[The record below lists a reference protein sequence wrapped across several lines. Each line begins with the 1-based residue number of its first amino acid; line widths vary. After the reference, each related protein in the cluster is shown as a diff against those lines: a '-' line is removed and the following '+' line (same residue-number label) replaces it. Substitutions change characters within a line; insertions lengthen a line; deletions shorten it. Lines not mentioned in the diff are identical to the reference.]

1 MMATINNGLAYT
13 ENGAIGYKT
22 SGKKLLDINFAITSM
37 RNMDENQ
44 IKEKYRKAF
53 NEENMLAVKWLFYA
67 RDCRDGVGERRLF
80 RICLDYLS
88 KTNPEIVRAVLSLI
102 PEYGRWDDLF
112 GLLDGDLNDDVFN
125 VIKNQLKEDKK
136 NMKENKSIS
145 LCAKWMPSINTSSKN
160 TRELARKIINKL
172 NYNNK
177 EYRQMLSEMRSFLK
191 VVEVSMSAKKWDE
204 INYSAVPSRAN
215 LIYNKAFLKNDTERR
230 KEFLEKLKKGE
241 TKINAKVLFPHDI
254 VNKYEEKYSVVDD
267 TLEELWKGLPD
278 YVKGNG
284 NTICVADSSGSMT
297 CQASS
302 DSTVTCM
309 QVAFSLAIYFAER
322 SSGRFKNKYITFSSS
337 PSLIDLSE
345 ANSLREK
352 LNIIKSHCYY
362 ENTNLEAVFDLI
374 LDFAVS
380 HQLPQEELPSNILI
394 LSDMEFDSA
403 VNLGNYRRRP
413 DEAFFTTMKRRFQEK
428 GYLIPRLVFWNIN
441 SRSGTIPVK
450 ENELGVALVSGF
462 SPAVAKMV
470 LSNKTDPFECLLEQL
485 NSERYQAIE
494 DALKD
499 LIK

>member
-1 MMATINNGLAYT
+1 MMATIDNGLAYT

-22 SGKKLLDINFAITSM
+22 SGKELLDINFAITSM
-37 RNMDENQ
+37 RNMNENL

-102 PEYGRWDDLF
+102 PEYGRWDDLL
-112 GLLDGDLNDDVFN
+112 GLLESDVNDDVFN
-125 VIKNQLKEDKK
+125 IIINQLEKDLK
-136 NMKENKSIS
+136 NMTKRKSIS
-145 LCAKWMPSINTSSKN
+145 LCAKWMPSINTSSKSAK
-160 TRELARKIINKL
+160 ELARKFIVRL
-172 NYNNK
+172 NYNDK
-177 EYRQMLSEMRSFLK
+177 EYRQMLSKFRSYLK

-230 KEFLEKLKKGE
+230 KEFLGKLKKGKA
-241 TKINAKVLFPHDI
+241 KINAKVLFPHDI
-254 VNKYEEKYSVVDD
+254 VNKYERINSVDD
-267 TLEELWKGLPD
+267 TLEELWKALPD
-278 YVKGNG
+278 YVNGNG
-284 NTICVADSSGSMT
+284 NTICVADSSGSMMD
-297 CQASS
+297 CCASS
-302 DSTVTCM
+302 NSTVTCM
-309 QVAFSLAIYFAER
+309 QVAFSLAVYFAER

-352 LNIIKSHCYY
+352 LNIIRSHRYY
-362 ENTNLEAVFDLI
+362 TNTNLEAVFNLI
-374 LDFAVS
+374 LEFAVS

-394 LSDMEFDSA
+394 LSDMEFDSM
-403 VNLGNYRRRP
+403 VDLGSYGRRP

-450 ENELGVALVSGF
+450 ENDLGVALVSGF
-462 SPAVAKMV
+462 SPAVVNMV
-470 LSNKTDPFECLLEQL
+470 LSNKTDPFECLLEQI
-485 NSERYQAIE
+485 NSKRYQAIE

-499 LIK
+499 VIK

>member
-1 MMATINNGLAYT
+1 MMATLASDLAYT

-22 SGKKLLDINFAITSM
+22 SGKELLDINFAITSM

-44 IKEKYRKAF
+44 IKEKYVKAY

-88 KTNPEIVRAVLSLI
+88 KNHPEVARAVLSLI

-112 GLLDGDLNDDVFN
+112 GLLEGELKDDVFN
-125 VIKNQLKEDKK
+125 IIKNQLEEDKK

-145 LCAKWMPSINTSSKN
+145 LCAKWMPSINTSSKT
-160 TRELARKIINKL
+160 TRKLAKILIKKM
-172 NYNNK
+172 NYNDK
-177 EYRQMLSEMRSFLK
+177 KYRKMLSEMRSFLK
-191 VVEVSMSAKKWDE
+191 VVEVSMSAKKWSE
-204 INYSAVPSRAN
+204 IDYSAVPSRAN

-241 TKINAKVLFPHDI
+241 TKINAQVLFPHDI
-254 VNKYEEKYSVVDD
+254 VNKYENCNSVDD

-278 YVKGNG
+278 YVNGNG

-297 CQASS
+297 DCATNN
-302 DSTVTCM
+302 STVTCM
-309 QVAFSLAIYFAER
+309 QVAFSLAVYFAER

-337 PSLIDLSE
+337 PSLIDLSG
-345 ANSLREK
+345 ADTLKDK
-352 LNIIKSHCYY
+352 LKIIRSHCYY
-362 ENTNLEAVFDLI
+362 SNTNLEAVFKLI

-380 HQLPQEELPSNILI
+380 NQLPQEELPSNILI
-394 LSDMEFDSA
+394 LSDMEFDSM
-403 VNLGNYRRRP
+403 VEFGSYGRRGT
-413 DEAFFTTMKRRFQEK
+413 EAFFTTMKRKFQEK
-428 GYLIPRLVFWNIN
+428 GYLIPRLIFWNIN
-441 SRSGTIPVK
+441 SRSGTIPVR
-450 ENELGVALVSGF
+450 ENGLGVALVSGF

-470 LSNKTDPFECLLEQL
+470 LSNKTDPFDCLLEQL
-485 NSERYQAIE
+485 NSERYQAVE